1 MALSSAVGSSGKEDL
16 TRVLSTMSDSDIALV
31 LERHLSQQKQVRPA
45 QDPVPSQ
52 GDKSDEEE
60 LHQQLSALQD
70 QVRKEVS
77 CSGDSAQED
86 SVEPSVRFDTRLPQR
101 RSRSPERRSR
111 SPERL
116 REPRAAYRSPG
127 RRSALRQSTSR
138 LTQSHRSS
146 IRSTSPVSRRH
157 SPSPSRHYHSPSPS
171 RRYRSPSPSRRYRSP
186 SPSSSRRHHSSS
198 SSSRRRHRS
207 PSPAQYGSDH
217 SSPIRVRSSGKRKR
231 STEDSIRVLIAGS
244 RMRRWSVSYRESL
257 EVSRSLRTRS
267 VPCFSGRSL
276 TEMLS
281 RKLWELFEDT
291 WVSRKR

>member
-1 MALSSAVGSSGKEDL
+1 MRLVLRGKEDL
-16 TRVLSTMSDSDIALV
+16 TRIFSAMSDSDIALV

-60 LHQQLSALQD
+60 LHLQLTALQD
-70 QVRKEVS
+70 QVRKEAS
-77 CSGDSAQED
+77 CSGDSVQED

-116 REPRAAYRSPG
+116 REPRSSAAYRSPD
-127 RRSALRQSTSR
+127 RRSVLRQSSSR

-171 RRYRSPSPSRRYRSP
+171 RRYRSPSPS
-186 SPSSSRRHHSSS
+186 SSRRPSFVCFIFAATSSFSVSSS
-198 SSSRRRHRS
+198 
-207 PSPAQYGSDH
+207 
-217 SSPIRVRSSGKRKR
+217 I
-231 STEDSIRVLIAGS
+231 
-244 RMRRWSVSYRESL
+244 
-257 EVSRSLRTRS
+257 
-267 VPCFSGRSL
+267 
-276 TEMLS
+276 
-281 RKLWELFEDT
+281 
-291 WVSRKR
+291 